1 MHGFPVR
8 ADSSPQRQRF
18 LNGAAG
24 EGVHEGLNPQVSR
37 KTSSIW
43 SLGQSDS
50 LQSPQPGLLLKGHI
64 AF

>member
-1 MHGFPVR
+1 MCGFCFI
-8 ADSSPQRQRF
+8 ADSLPRRQR
-18 LNGAAG
+18 LLSGAAE
-24 EGVHEGLNPQVSR
+24 EGVHEGLNPQVNR

>member
-1 MHGFPVR
+1 M
-8 ADSSPQRQRF
+8 ADSWPQRQRL
-18 LNGAAG
+18 LNGAVG
-24 EGVHEGLNPQVSR
+24 EGVHEGLNPQVNR

>member
-1 MHGFPVR
+1 MRGFCLIV
-8 ADSSPQRQRF
+8 DSLPRRQR
-18 LNGAAG
+18 LLSGAAA
-24 EGVHEGLNPQVSR
+24 ERVHEGLTPQVNR

-43 SLGQSDS
+43 SLGRSDS